1 MLLILKGSRNQE
13 CDIKGL
19 TTHSQSNIYVIFII
33 LSLGWD
39 SVSEKL
45 LIGWLIMPRKE
56 NSLFMTGD
64 VWTELLMVH
73 LMVWLW
79 SSGRTR
85 SKNTEFEASHQQK
98 KTIIGL
104 TLAQNSVLTFYL
116 ESWNK

>member
-56 NSLFMTGD
+56 NNLFMTGD

-79 SSGRTR
+79 SSRRTR
-85 SKNTEFEASHQQK
+85 SKNTEFEVSHQK
-98 KTIIGL
+98 KKISIGL
-104 TLAQNSVLTFYL
+104 TLAQKSVLTFYL